1 MTYTLEKIAE
11 QIGGVISGD
20 GSIEINGASNL
31 ENAQKGEIA
40 FLSNDRYIQI
50 AKHSKAS
57 AILVHRDLENIDLNV
72 PTIAVENVYSSLAD
86 LLSIFNNSYHAAET
100 GVSDLAFI
108 HNKAF
113 VHKDC
118 HIGAFSI
125 IEAEAIIGQHSRLMG
140 QVYIGKNVTI
150 GKNCIIYPGVKIYG
164 NCVIGDNVIIH
175 SNVIVGSDGFGFAPM
190 KDGSFKKIPHIGNV
204 VVEDNV
210 EIGAGTVIDR
220 ATMGSTL
227 IRKGVKLDNLI
238 QIAHN
243 VEIGKNTV
251 IAAQAGIAG
260 STKVGEN
267 CQIGGQAGL
276 VGHLKIADRT
286 LIQAQS
292 GLTKSTRKEGQKF
305 YGSPAIDYDN
315 YLKSFAIYKNLPDL
329 QARIRELEKK
339 LDALGDSEQK

>member
-11 QIGGVISGD
+11 QIGGKISGD
-20 GSIEINGASNL
+20 GSIEIMGASNL
-31 ENAQKGEIA
+31 ENAQEGQIA
-40 FLSNDRYIQI
+40 FLSNNKYIDT
-50 AKHSKAS
+50 AKQSKAS
-57 AILVHRDLENIDLNV
+57 AILLPKDLENLDLSI
-72 PTIAVENVYSSLAD
+72 PTIAVENVYASLAD
-86 LLSIFNNSYHAAET
+86 LLTIFNNVHSITKSEI
-100 GVSDLAFI
+100 SDFASI
-108 HNKAF
+108 AKDSF
-113 VHKDC
+113 VHKNC
-118 HIGAFSI
+118 SIASFAVIESLSKVGEGTHIMSHAYVG
-125 IEAEAIIGQHSRLMG
+125 R
-140 QVYIGKNVTI
+140 NVSI
-150 GKNCIIYPGVKIYG
+150 GKNCIIYPGVKIYSDS
-164 NCVIGDNVIIH
+164 VIGDNVILH
-175 SNVIVGSDGFGFAPM
+175 SNAIIGSDGFGFAPM

-204 VVEDNV
+204 VIEDNV
-210 EIGAGTVIDR
+210 EIGSNTVIDR

-276 VGHLKIADRT
+276 VGHINVSDRT

-292 GLTKSTRKEGQKF
+292 GMTKSTRKEGSKW
-305 YGSPAIDYDN
+305 YGSPAIKYDN

-329 QARIRELEKK
+329 QSKIRDLEKQ
-339 LDALGDSEQK
+339 LSQIQDSLPK